1 MEQLQIIQNKIYEI
15 RGVKV
20 MIDRDLAELYGV
32 ETRALN
38 QAVKR
43 NIDRFPDDFMFQLTD
58 EEMEI
63 WKSQIVISNS
73 IKMGVR
79 RNPYAFTE
87 LGVAMLSSVLNS
99 KTAIQINMGIMRA
112 FVSVRQMLLT
122 PPVDTVAEL
131 QNEMKDLK
139 AYIEEVFADYNDI
152 NDDTRMQL
160 ELINQTLAE
169 LQSQKKLEV
178 RKPIE
183 GFKKYDKKE

>member
-1 MEQLQIIQNKIYEI
+1 MEQLEVIQSKIYDI
-15 RGVKV
+15 RGQKV
-20 MIDRDLAELYGV
+20 MLDRDLAEMYGV

-43 NIDRFPDDFMFQLTD
+43 NTDRFPVDFMFQLTD
-58 EEMEI
+58 EETEI
-63 WKSQIVISNS
+63 WKSQIVMSNS

-79 RNPYAFTE
+79 RNPYVFTE

-112 FVSVRQMLLT
+112 FVAARQLLLNPPTDPVR
-122 PPVDTVAEL
+122 EL
-131 QNEMKDLK
+131 QSEVKELK
-139 AYIEEVFADYNDI
+139 EYIEEVFADYNDI

-169 LQSQKKLEV
+169 LQAQKGLAD
-178 RKPIE
+178 KPRNPI
-183 GFKKYDKKE
+183 GFITPKKR